1 MRALGLE
8 SISQVALLLNWGYS
22 QIQLCI
28 VEFNFS
34 VNLGLSRILAVC
46 CSNRPQPEG
55 DFDSLTG
62 KFKIMMYEACV
73 ASLEHSVR
81 LLFLILCLWAVT
93 TSLRSDT
100 CIHYVFGR
108 GRTLVQIGKF
118 ARSAAYFRAS
128 HSSDVVGRTL
138 HHNMCSDNRARYGAM
153 TQNIVVAT
161 AYATLGT
168 EAVVHAVNE
177 GEIANGL

>member
-1 MRALGLE
+1 M
-8 SISQVALLLNWGYS
+8 
-22 QIQLCI
+22 
-28 VEFNFS
+28 
-34 VNLGLSRILAVC
+34 
-46 CSNRPQPEG
+46 
-55 DFDSLTG
+55 
-62 KFKIMMYEACV
+62 
-73 ASLEHSVR
+73 
-81 LLFLILCLWAVT
+81 
-93 TSLRSDT
+93 
-100 CIHYVFGR
+100 
-108 GRTLVQIGKF
+108 QIGKF

-177 GEIANGL
+177 GEIANGLWCEVG